1 MGAGAFQMPP
11 KGRKNAAK
19 ADHVRGIAHGDIIG
33 VSRAARG
40 NTGPEW
46 LEAKVIANAR
56 GGFYD
61 FEVEYRNPP
70 PNGIVAGI
78 VAAIVAGLDCCQKSI
93 SHLTPSQ

>member
-19 ADHVRGIAHGDIIG
+19 ADHIRGIARGDIIG
-33 VSRAARG
+33 VSREARG

-46 LEAKVIANAR
+46 LEAKVISNAR

-61 FEVEYRNPP
+61 FEV
-70 PNGIVAGI
+70 
-78 VAAIVAGLDCCQKSI
+78 D
-93 SHLTPSQ
+93 